1 MGQQIVKGRSIT
13 EADTPTAQN
22 VAVVDE
28 AFVKR
33 FFKEGEDPIGA
44 HFGLDLPQYGST
56 FEIVGVVR
64 AANYTDPT
72 GHWRRPLFFVPLAQ
86 RAHYGNEMM
95 QTLDDASHFIES
107 AVLQVRGKI
116 EGLEPQVRQIL
127 SDVDPN
133 LTLLFIRTMQEE
145 VDRNLDQRRTVTQM
159 TGLFG
164 ILALI
169 LAAVGLYGVTAYAV
183 ERRTGEIGVRMA
195 LGADR
200 GDVIRL
206 VLRGA
211 FLQILIGLA
220 IGIPVAIGCSLLI
233 AAQLYEV
240 KGWDPLVLGVAIVTL
255 AASAFFASIIPAR
268 RAASID
274 PVQALR
280 IE

>member
-1 MGQQIVKGRSIT
+1 
-13 EADTPTAQN
+13 
-22 VAVVDE
+22 
-28 AFVKR
+28 
-33 FFKEGEDPIGA
+33 
-44 HFGLDLPQYGST
+44 LPSARY
-56 FEIVGVVR
+56 
-64 AANYTDPT
+64 D
-72 GHWRRPLFFVPLAQ
+72 
-86 RAHYGNEMM
+86 NEMM

-116 EGLEPQVRQIL
+116 EGLESQVRQIL

-145 VDRNLDQRRTVTQM
+145 VDRNLDQQRTVAQM

-200 GDVIRL
+200 SDVMKL

-211 FLQILIGLA
+211 FLQILLGL
-220 IGIPVAIGCSLLI
+220 P
-233 AAQLYEV
+233 
-240 KGWDPLVLGVAIVTL
+240 
-255 AASAFFASIIPAR
+255 
-268 RAASID
+268 
-274 PVQALR
+274 
-280 IE
+280 